1 MMTNLTFNM
10 SVLVVHMS
18 TTSQR
23 VSRRGIRQVKYMPSD
38 EVFATNHG
46 IHPTND
52 EYDRLRR

>member
-1 MMTNLTFNM
+1 MTNLIFNM

-23 VSRRGIRQVKYMPSD
+23 VSRRGILQVIYSPSH